1 MKGQQQVITII
12 MLSGILIGVVSSVYF
27 WGIPLIQK
35 NRDVSVQ
42 ESSETFMKNL
52 NEKIKDVA
60 NIGGK
65 EEIRIP
71 IDGTIVFN
79 ATDQSLIFEIKTD
92 GSIYAANAIF
102 PLEGKDCVLAEG
114 EWGQDEPESLC
125 VYSRTL
131 DSKYIIQYI
140 LKYRTLSVEEV
151 GLEKKSYK
159 IELSGESQRGGKDHR
174 IILERGGILEEGN
187 LIKTVILISIV

>member
-1 MKGQQQVITII
+1 
-12 MLSGILIGVVSSVYF
+12 MLTGILIGVVSSVYF

-71 IDGTIVFN
+71 IDGIMVFN

-131 DSKYIIQYI
+131 GSKYIIQYI
-140 LKYRTLSVEEV
+140 LKYRTLSIEEV

-159 IELSGESQRGGKDHR
+159 ISLDGESQRGGKDHR
-174 IILERGGILEEGN
+174 IIIERGGTLEEGN
-187 LIKTVILISIV
+187 LIKTVILINIV